1 MTTIGPVFLTGIK
14 PCDII
19 LHKVYWLI
27 HCLLRVRVTLALS
40 PWQVKSSGIRLRPDL
55 DGKLNFHAPNLMQGL
70 SATLER
76 RLNQLSSAGF
86 D

>member
-1 MTTIGPVFLTGIK
+1 ME
-14 PCDII
+14 
-19 LHKVYWLI
+19 
-27 HCLLRVRVTLALS
+27 
-40 PWQVKSSGIRLRPDL
+40 VKSKPHYNKWVSILYDYRPSIAQHET
-55 DGKLNFHAPNLMQGL
+55 KIIIYKARFRRRTFHARNLMQEL